1 MVRSEAAMGKMVGIA
16 EFKANCTRLI
26 AEMERDGEP
35 ITITKRGRAVA
46 ELKPAADPAR
56 AKRFLAAIAGTV
68 TLAPDFDPGE
78 SMFLSDW
85 EAKWEAKW
93 DERGLPAPDA
103 KQ

>member
-1 MVRSEAAMGKMVGIA
+1 MGKMVGIA

-46 ELKPAADPAR
+46 ELKPAADVSR
-56 AKRFLAAIAGTV
+56 ADRFLAAIAGTV
-68 TLAPDFDPGE
+68 TLAPDFDPEE
-78 SMFLSDW
+78 SMVDPDW

-93 DERGLPAPDA
+93 DARGFPAPDPLR
-103 KQ
+103 

>member
-1 MVRSEAAMGKMVGIA
+1 MGKMVGIA

-46 ELKPAADPAR
+46 ELKPPRDPSR
-56 AKRFLAAIAGTV
+56 TRPFGCMKGTV
-68 TLAPDFDPGE
+68 TILGDITGPLDP
-78 SMFLSDW
+78 DW

-93 DERGLPAPDA
+93 DERGLPAIDD
-103 KQ
+103 KR